1 MNFTKLISGAFALVF
16 IVILYSIIYYA
27 LKIMYRDVK
36 GGGRKRSSAVNSK
49 KAHGLEVMAT
59 DNSETLKIG
68 SVIPVRGTLSIGRKG
83 DNSIC
88 LNDQFVS
95 SHHAK
100 LYVRNNDFYL
110 EDLDSTN
117 GSYVNGG
124 QITGRVK
131 LKVEDEVKLGS
142 TIFKVIG

>member
-1 MNFTKLISGAFALVF
+1 MNFTKLLSGAFAIVF
-16 IVILYSIIYYA
+16 IIILYSIIYYA
-27 LKIMYRDVK
+27 LKIMYKDVK
-36 GGGRKRSSAVNSK
+36 GGGRRKAPTANGK

-59 DNSETLKIG
+59 GNSEVLKIG
-68 SVIPVRGTLSIGRKG
+68 SVIPVRSTINIGRKE

-95 SHHAK
+95 SYHAK

-117 GSYVNGG
+117 GTYVNASK
-124 QITGRVK
+124 ITGRIK
-131 LKVEDEVKLGS
+131 LKVEDEIKLGS